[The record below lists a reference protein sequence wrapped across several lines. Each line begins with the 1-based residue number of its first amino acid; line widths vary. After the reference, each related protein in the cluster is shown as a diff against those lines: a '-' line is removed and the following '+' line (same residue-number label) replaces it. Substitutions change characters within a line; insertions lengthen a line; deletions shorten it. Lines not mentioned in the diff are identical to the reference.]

1 MYFQLFVQDLGIAV
15 LKDNLSLLLPGL
27 LGVVVLI
34 LVLFTDQV
42 LIVVILNVFRI
53 NFRRFTFISI
63 ILDYFWGIFEY
74 NLIFC
79 FFYLL
84 LLLELLCLQ
93 TVNCIKNIFIKALR
107 LLPLLLGGGLLSE
120 LWLRIFLQ
128 ILYFLFVNCELW
140 SIFRHLVYIFVLI
153 YLCF

>member
-34 LVLFTDQV
+34 IVLFTDQV

-63 ILDYFWGIFEY
+63 ILDHFLGIFEY

-107 LLPLLLGGGLLSE
+107 LLPLLLRGGLLSE
-120 LWLRIFLQ
+120 L
-128 ILYFLFVNCELW
+128 
-140 SIFRHLVYIFVLI
+140 
-153 YLCF
+153 